1 MALLTA
7 ITPAITGTLAAPAA
21 LGTSN
26 TINGNYVGGYLKVY
40 NASGGSINITFTD
53 PGTTEAGNAGTQPAV
68 AVADGAAKWFPL
80 LAAFVAS
87 ATSLITVTSSS
98 ASSVTYELLPPRTS

>member
-7 ITPAITGTLAAPAA
+7 VTPAITGTLAAPAA

-26 TINGNYVGGYLKVY
+26 TINGNLVGGFLKVY
-40 NASGGSINITFTD
+40 NGSGGSINITFTD
-53 PGTTEAGNAGTQPAV
+53 PGTTAAGNTGTQAAV

-80 LAAFVAS
+80 LSAFVAAS
-87 ATSLITVTSSS
+87 NLITVTSSS
-98 ASSVTYELLPPRTS
+98 ASSVTYELLAPQA

>member
-26 TINGNYVGGYLKVY
+26 TINGNLVGGYLKIY
-40 NASGGSINITFTD
+40 NGSGGSINITFTD
-53 PGTTEAGNAGTQPAV
+53 PGTTAAGNTGTQAAV

-80 LAAFVAS
+80 LAAFRAS
-87 ATSLITVTSSS
+87 ATNLITVTSSS
-98 ASSVTYELLPPRTS
+98 ASSVTYELVGPQA

>member
-7 ITPAITGTLAAPAA
+7 VVPAITGTLAAPAA

-26 TINGNYVGGYLKVY
+26 TINGNMAGGFLKVY
-40 NASGGSINITFTD
+40 NGSGGSINITFTD
-53 PGTTEAGNAGTQPAV
+53 PGTTAAGNTGTQAAV

-80 LAAFVAS
+80 LAAFVAGS
-87 ATSLITVTSSS
+87 NLITVTSSS
-98 ASSVTYELLPPRTS
+98 ASSVTYELLSPQ